1 MAKPKTEEISTEPN
15 GDLDRRSFLR
25 KSLAG
30 AVAAASAGATQAL
43 AEVNPANL
51 PPNKPIWSQMLGP
64 GVTQSP
70 YGNPSPHEAHVV
82 RRNVG
87 WLTSSTQSSINF
99 TPLQDLHGIITPNGL
114 HFERHHGGVPAIN
127 PNEHRLIIHGMVKYP
142 LMFTME
148 ELMRFPSESHIH
160 FIECPANGGMEWKG
174 AQMESVQFTHG
185 MVSCC
190 EWTGV
195 KVSTLLDEVGVDPKG
210 TWVLAEGAD
219 GGAMDRSIPMEKMM
233 DDAMICWAQNG
244 ERLRP
249 EQGYPIRLLVPGF
262 EGNMNI
268 KWLRRLKVGTAPW
281 MTREETSKYTDLM
294 EDGTARQFTFVQETN
309 SCITYPSAGQQ
320 MSHKGFHEITGLAWS
335 GRGKIKQVDVSVDG
349 GRNWK
354 TAKLQEPVMSKCLT
368 RFRIPWQWNGEK
380 AQLQSRAID
389 ETGYV
394 QPTLAQLRKVRGVN
408 SIYHKNSIYTWEIDT
423 NGGIKNVQL
432 G

>member
-1 MAKPKTEEISTEPN
+1 MVAN
-15 GDLDRRSFLR
+15 AWARRDS
-25 KSLAG
+25 
-30 AVAAASAGATQAL
+30 
-43 AEVNPANL
+43 
-51 PPNKPIWSQMLGP
+51 
-64 GVTQSP
+64 SP

-142 LMFTME
+142 LMFTMD

-174 AQMESVQFTHG
+174 VQMQTVQFTHG

-195 KVSTLLDEVGVDPKG
+195 KVSTLLQEVGVDPQG

-268 KWLRRLKVGTAPW
+268 KWLRRLKVGTEPW

-294 EDGTARQFTFVQETN
+294 ADGSARQFTFVQEAN

-349 GRNWK
+349 GRNWR
-354 TAKLQEPVMSKCLT
+354 TASLQEPVMSKCLT

-380 AQLQSRAID
+380 AHLQSRAMD

-394 QPTLAQLRKVRGVN
+394 QPTITQLREVRGVN

-423 NGGIKNVQL
+423 NGEVKNVQL
-432 G
+432 S

>member
-1 MAKPKTEEISTEPN
+1 
-15 GDLDRRSFLR
+15 
-25 KSLAG
+25 
-30 AVAAASAGATQAL
+30 
-43 AEVNPANL
+43 
-51 PPNKPIWSQMLGP
+51 
-64 GVTQSP
+64 
-70 YGNPSPHEAHVV
+70 
-82 RRNVG
+82 
-87 WLTSSTQSSINF
+87 
-99 TPLQDLHGIITPNGL
+99 
-114 HFERHHGGVPAIN
+114 
-127 PNEHRLIIHGMVKYP
+127 
-142 LMFTME
+142 
-148 ELMRFPSESHIH
+148 
-160 FIECPANGGMEWKG
+160 
-174 AQMESVQFTHG
+174 
-185 MVSCC
+185 
-190 EWTGV
+190 
-195 KVSTLLDEVGVDPKG
+195 
-210 TWVLAEGAD
+210 
-219 GGAMDRSIPMEKMM
+219 MDRSIPMEKMM

-268 KWLRRLKVGTAPW
+268 KWLRRLKVGTEPW

-294 EDGTARQFTFVQETN
+294 ADGTARQFTFVQEAN

-354 TAKLQEPVMSKCLT
+354 TSKLQEPVMSKCLT

-423 NGGIKNVQL
+423 NGAIKNVQL

>member
-1 MAKPKTEEISTEPN
+1 
-15 GDLDRRSFLR
+15 
-25 KSLAG
+25 
-30 AVAAASAGATQAL
+30 
-43 AEVNPANL
+43 
-51 PPNKPIWSQMLGP
+51 
-64 GVTQSP
+64 
-70 YGNPSPHEAHVV
+70 
-82 RRNVG
+82 
-87 WLTSSTQSSINF
+87 
-99 TPLQDLHGIITPNGL
+99 
-114 HFERHHGGVPAIN
+114 
-127 PNEHRLIIHGMVKYP
+127 
-142 LMFTME
+142 
-148 ELMRFPSESHIH
+148 MRFPSESHIH

-233 DDAMICWAQNG
+233 DDAMICWAQSV
-244 ERLRP
+244 EQLRP

-268 KWLRRLKVGTAPW
+268 KWIRRLKIGTAPW

-294 EDGTARQFTFVQETN
+294 DDGTARQFTFVQETN

-320 MSHKGFHEITGLAWS
+320 MSHKGFHEIIGLAWS